1 MTVPI
6 SLESRPGP
14 VATGASAVRVG
25 VLCDYLEEQW
35 PSMDLA
41 GEMLC
46 QFLKKDHAR
55 DIAAT
60 QLRPPFHSRL
70 ARLPVPSGAARNADR
85 LLNRFVDYP
94 SWLRGKANQFD
105 LFHLA
110 DHSYSQLIHSLPAER
125 TVVTCHDLDTF
136 RCILEPGKEPR
147 PLWFRSMAR
156 RILNGFRQATH
167 VITNSNFTRAE
178 LLRHGLFPAEK
189 ITVNYIGVHP
199 VFTALPDPDADR
211 QAAGLLEASSDS
223 ILLLSVGSTIPRKRM
238 DVLLNLFA
246 RVREDY
252 PAARLIR
259 VGGPFTELQLKLA
272 RDLDVE
278 KAIRIL
284 PFVSTEVLA
293 AIYRRVNV
301 LLQTSD
307 AEGFGMPITE
317 ALACGCP
324 VIASDLEVLREVG
337 GAAVEFCPVGDLA
350 AWKEAVARLLLEDQ
364 RGRDARRQRGIA
376 QVATYSWAEHARRAV
391 EVYRKVL
398 EIR

>member
-1 MTVPI
+1 M
-6 SLESRPGP
+6 SLESRPGQ
-14 VATGASAVRVG
+14 VASETSAVRVA
-25 VLCDYLEEQW
+25 VVCDYLEEQW

-41 GEMLC
+41 GNMLC
-46 QFLKKDHAR
+46 QFLAKDHAR

-60 QLRPPFHSRL
+60 QLRPAFHTRL
-70 ARLPVPSGAARNADR
+70 AKLPLPSGAARNADR

-94 SWLRGKANQFD
+94 SWLRGQANQFD

-110 DHSYSQLIHSLPAER
+110 DHSYSQLIHSLPADR

-136 RCILEPGKEPR
+136 RSILEPEKEKR

-156 RILNGFRQATH
+156 RILNGFRQAAH

-178 LLRHGLFPAEK
+178 LLRHGLFPPEK

-199 VFTALPDPDADR
+199 VFSALPDLDADR
-211 QAAGLLEASSDS
+211 QAGEFLEASSGS

-238 DVLLNLFA
+238 DVLLKVFA
-246 RVREDY
+246 KVREDY
-252 PAARLIR
+252 PQARLIR
-259 VGGPFTELQLKLA
+259 VGGPFTDSQLDLA
-272 RDLDVE
+272 RVLEVE
-278 KAIRIL
+278 KSIRVL

-293 AIYRRVNV
+293 AIYRRVTA

-337 GAAVEFCPVGDLA
+337 GAACEFCPVGDIA
-350 AWKEAVARLLLEDQ
+350 AWKETLTRVLSEDARAADV
-364 RGRDARRQRGIA
+364 RRQRAIA
-376 QVATYSWAEHARRAV
+376 QVTRYSWAEHARRAV